1 MQEHI
6 MSCQPDDLYSKVHTM
21 YDGSAAGSVSHCV
34 SPFEIFVLSSFPFQN
49 KRYHRKKRDQK
60 SI

>member
-34 SPFEIFVLSSFPFQN
+34 SPFEIFVLSSCPFQN
-49 KRYHRKKRDQK
+49 KR
-60 SI
+60 